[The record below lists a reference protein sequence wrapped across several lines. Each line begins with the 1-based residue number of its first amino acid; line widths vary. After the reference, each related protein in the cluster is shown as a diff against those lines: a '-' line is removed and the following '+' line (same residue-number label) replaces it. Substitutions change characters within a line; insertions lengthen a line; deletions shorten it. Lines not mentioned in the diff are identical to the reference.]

1 MSNVAGVLLGGV
13 EDLAGELV
21 KTLVHT
27 VGPEWL
33 ARTVVG
39 LFADKTALQAVI
51 DAEYAAVEKA
61 AELAEREAFK
71 EGA

>member
-1 MSNVAGVLLGGV
+1 
-13 EDLAGELV
+13 V